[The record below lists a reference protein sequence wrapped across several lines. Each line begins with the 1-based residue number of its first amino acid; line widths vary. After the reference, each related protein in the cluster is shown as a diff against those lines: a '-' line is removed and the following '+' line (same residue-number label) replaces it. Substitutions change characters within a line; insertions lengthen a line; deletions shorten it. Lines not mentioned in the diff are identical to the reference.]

1 MGSRLKV
8 VKVTPRRFGHEAAT
22 KKRTACGQRDRAAAV
37 AVHAPQVRRASQRR
51 AAAPAGN
58 IRGRQHSGSPGV
70 RPEQP
75 GGKHEQ
81 SRRNHSRKLLER
93 LTAVDV
99 DARNLAI
106 EVMTGSVIVRGS
118 VPTEQQ
124 RERTI
129 EALAGAHSI
138 EIVVRPVA
146 PSDSADGRGRSPIT
160 GTSAESAHQSRRQTD
175 PT

>member
-1 MGSRLKV
+1 MNN
-8 VKVTPRRFGHEAAT
+8 
-22 KKRTACGQRDRAAAV
+22 RDET
-37 AVHAPQVRRASQRR
+37 
-51 AAAPAGN
+51 
-58 IRGRQHSGSPGV
+58 IR
-70 RPEQP
+70 E
-75 GGKHEQ
+75 
-81 SRRNHSRKLLER
+81 KLLER

-106 EVMTGSVIVRGS
+106 EVVTGSVIVRGS

-129 EALAGAHSI
+129 EALAGALSI
-138 EIVVRPVA
+138 DIVVRPFA
-146 PSDSADGRGRSPIT
+146 PSDSADGRGRSPLT

>member
-1 MGSRLKV
+1 MNN
-8 VKVTPRRFGHEAAT
+8 
-22 KKRTACGQRDRAAAV
+22 RDET
-37 AVHAPQVRRASQRR
+37 
-51 AAAPAGN
+51 
-58 IRGRQHSGSPGV
+58 IR
-70 RPEQP
+70 E
-75 GGKHEQ
+75 
-81 SRRNHSRKLLER
+81 KLLER

-106 EVMTGSVIVRGS
+106 EVETGTVIVRGS

-124 RERTI
+124 RQRTI

-138 EIVVRPVA
+138 EIVVRPA
-146 PSDSADGRGRSPIT
+146 TPNDSADGRGRSPLT